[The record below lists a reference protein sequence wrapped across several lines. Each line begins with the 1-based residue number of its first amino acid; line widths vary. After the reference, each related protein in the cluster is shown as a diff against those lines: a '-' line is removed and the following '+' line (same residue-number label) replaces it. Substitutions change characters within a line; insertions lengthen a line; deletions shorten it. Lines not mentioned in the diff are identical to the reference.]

1 MADIVLEVKDLS
13 ITFFTKQGRLPTVD
27 GLSFSLAR
35 GETLGIVGESGC
47 GKSMTVNGIL
57 QMVPSPG
64 KLTGGSVKLAG
75 EELVGMPEKLLCKKR
90 GSEMAI
96 IFQEPMT
103 SMNPLMTCGRQISE
117 TVMAH
122 RKVSRKEADQR
133 ALELIGMVGIP
144 MPEKIFNSI
153 PGKLSGG
160 MRQRIVIAM
169 ALCNNPAVLICD
181 EPTTALDVTVQAQIL
196 SLINEL
202 KEKFGTA
209 VIFITHDLGVIRQMA
224 DKVLVMYV
232 GQAVEVVDAEE
243 LFKNPLHPYTRGLI
257 RCIPGMDSGDGDLYV
272 IDGSVPMLYD
282 LPKGCLFAPRC
293 PYADERCKNERPH
306 LYGRQG
312 GHQVRCFRCET
323 MGEEEKQP

>member
-1 MADIVLEVKDLS
+1 MAESVLEVNHLS
-13 ITFFTKQGRLPTVD
+13 ITFFTKRGDLPTVD
-27 GLSFSLAR
+27 DVSFSLAR

-57 QMVPSPG
+57 QMVPAPG
-64 KLTGGSVKLAG
+64 KVTGGSVKLAG
-75 EELVGMPEKLLCKKR
+75 RELVGMPEKELCSMR
-90 GSEMAI
+90 GSDVAI

-103 SMNPLMTCGRQISE
+103 SLNPLMTCGRQISE
-117 TVMAH
+117 TIQAH
-122 RKVSRKEADQR
+122 KKVSRKEADER

-169 ALCNNPAVLICD
+169 ALCNDPGVLICD

-196 SLINEL
+196 GLINEL
-202 KEKFGTA
+202 KEKFGSA
-209 VIFITHDLGVIRQMA
+209 IIFITHDLGVIRQMA

-232 GQAVEVVDAEE
+232 GQAVEYVDAKE
-243 LFKNPLHPYTRGLI
+243 LFANPLHPYTQGLM
-257 RCIPGMDSGDGDLYV
+257 RCIPGMDGGGGDLYV

-282 LPKGCLFAPRC
+282 LPRGCLFAPRC
-293 PYADERCKNERPH
+293 PYADDRCRSERPGF
-306 LYGRQG
+306 YGRS
-312 GHQVRCFRCET
+312 GHRARCFRCEA
-323 MGEEEKQP
+323 MGEEGT

>member
-1 MADIVLEVKDLS
+1 MAELVLEVKNLS
-13 ITFFTKQGRLPTVD
+13 ITFFTKQGKLPTVD
-27 GLSFSLAR
+27 NLSFSLER

-57 QMVPSPG
+57 QMVPPPG

-75 EELVGMPEKLLCKKR
+75 EELVGVKEKELCKKR
-90 GSEMAI
+90 GSDIAI

-103 SMNPLMTCGRQISE
+103 SLNPLMTCGRQISE
-117 TVMAH
+117 TILAH
-122 RKVSRKEADQR
+122 KKVSRKEADGR
-133 ALELIGMVGIP
+133 ALELIDLVGIP

-153 PGKLSGG
+153 PGRLSGG

-169 ALCNNPAVLICD
+169 ALCHNPGVLICD

-196 SLINEL
+196 GLINEL

-232 GQAVEVVDAEE
+232 GQAVECVDARE
-243 LFKNPLHPYTRGLI
+243 LFANPLHPYTQGLI
-257 RCIPGMDSGDGDLYV
+257 RCIPGMDGGDGDLYV

-293 PYADERCKNERPH
+293 PYAGERCRQERPG
-306 LYGRQG
+306 LYGRE
-312 GHQVRCFRCET
+312 GHRVRCFRCES
-323 MGEEEKQP
+323 MGEEAAP